1 MTARMIGR
9 SAVAAVAIA
18 ALAFALATSDVSA
31 QPREDL
37 SAVCFEIS
45 KTPISPRQ
53 LHLLL
58 AVDVPTRT
66 LGGIAK
72 VRGGSKVPQETTSLV
87 AGDFANITISGPAH
101 VVVVLSGRAAEGTP
115 MVVPSPPP
123 GRRGQGVPYPAPD
136 AATLEIRMVLDPRWR
151 TGNANVKLRAEDGAW
166 YTITDAPV
174 RAVKC
179 PVF

>member
-1 MTARMIGR
+1 MSTGKTVR
-9 SAVAAVAIA
+9 SLIVAAAVVAA
-18 ALAFALATSDVSA
+18 APPASA

-45 KTPISPRQ
+45 KTPLSPRQ

-66 LGGIAK
+66 LGGLARL
-72 VRGGSKVPQETTSLV
+72 RGGSKPSQETANLV
-87 AGDFANITISGPAH
+87 VGDFSNVTISGPAH
-101 VVVVLSGRAAEGTP
+101 VVVVLSGRAAEGAP
-115 MVVPSPPP
+115 MIVPSPPP
-123 GRRGQGVPYPAPD
+123 GRRGHGIPYPAPD

-151 TGNANVKLRAEDGAW
+151 AGNATVKLRAEDGAW
-166 YTITDAPV
+166 HTITDAPV

>member
-1 MTARMIGR
+1 M
-9 SAVAAVAIA
+9 SAGKTVLSAMASMAFFAAAPGA
-18 ALAFALATSDVSA
+18 SA

-53 LHLLL
+53 LHIVL

-66 LGGIAK
+66 LGGLAK
-72 VRGGSKVPQETTSLV
+72 LRGGSKQPQETIGAV
-87 AGDFANITISGPAH
+87 VGDFSNITISGPAH
-101 VVVVLSGRAAEGTP
+101 VVVVLNGHAAGDGPAAVPPARPPGQRGYGTP
-115 MVVPSPPP
+115 HPM
-123 GRRGQGVPYPAPD
+123 PD

-151 TGNANVKLRAEDGAW
+151 SGNANVKLRGDDGAW
-166 YTITDAPV
+166 HTATDAPV